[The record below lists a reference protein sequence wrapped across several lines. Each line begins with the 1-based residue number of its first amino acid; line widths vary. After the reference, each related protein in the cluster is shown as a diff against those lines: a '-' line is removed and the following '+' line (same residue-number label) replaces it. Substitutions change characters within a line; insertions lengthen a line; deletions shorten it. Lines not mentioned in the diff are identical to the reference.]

1 MKLAFKIAVAMT
13 IVIALVLG
21 VDGFLRVQ
29 RQLITFEN
37 DTRRDHLSMGR
48 ATAAAITE
56 SWLSYGEALA
66 MDLIDRIGRKIK
78 RVHVGWVSFE
88 DLEGEEVAARVG
100 SESRDKVLSGLPV
113 STLLSGENRHREML
127 TLVPVMPRGKVVGAV
142 GISESLTHQYRY
154 VRMTVLRSIATTLM
168 TILICAGATLVL
180 GVFLIG
186 RPIRLLVKQASR
198 IGRGDFSNRL
208 RLSQKDEIADLS
220 REMDSMAEKL
230 VSAIQRIER
239 ETKAHLETLDQLRHA
254 DRLKTVG
261 QLTSGVVH
269 EIGTPLTVISGR
281 AKMIESAEVE
291 EDEAIECA
299 RIIVQQADRVTG
311 VVRQILDFARKTQNE
326 PRFQNIVPVVE
337 AMVRLLQPVAVKT
350 GIYLDFESSAR
361 EAHAKIDAS
370 QIQQVLANLIINGI
384 QAGSSGGRVTVSVAE
399 ESVLPL
405 DHPDSREP
413 TPHWVVAV
421 RDEGCGIPEEAISR
435 IFESFYTTKTS
446 GDGTG
451 LGLAISKEIVREH
464 GGWLAVDSTEGEG
477 STFKVYLP
485 REKAPS

>member
-1 MKLAFKIAVAMT
+1 
-13 IVIALVLG
+13 
-21 VDGFLRVQ
+21 
-29 RQLITFEN
+29 
-37 DTRRDHLSMGR
+37 
-48 ATAAAITE
+48 
-56 SWLSYGEALA
+56 
-66 MDLIDRIGRKIK
+66 
-78 RVHVGWVSFE
+78 
-88 DLEGEEVAARVG
+88 
-100 SESRDKVLSGLPV
+100 
-113 STLLSGENRHREML
+113 
-127 TLVPVMPRGKVVGAV
+127 
-142 GISESLTHQYRY
+142 
-154 VRMTVLRSIATTLM
+154 
-168 TILICAGATLVL
+168 
-180 GVFLIG
+180 
-186 RPIRLLVKQASR
+186 
-198 IGRGDFSNRL
+198 
-208 RLSQKDEIADLS
+208 
-220 REMDSMAEKL
+220 
-230 VSAIQRIER
+230 
-239 ETKAHLETLDQLRHA
+239 
-254 DRLKTVG
+254 
-261 QLTSGVVH
+261 
-269 EIGTPLTVISGR
+269 
-281 AKMIESAEVE
+281 
-291 EDEAIECA
+291 
-299 RIIVQQADRVTG
+299 